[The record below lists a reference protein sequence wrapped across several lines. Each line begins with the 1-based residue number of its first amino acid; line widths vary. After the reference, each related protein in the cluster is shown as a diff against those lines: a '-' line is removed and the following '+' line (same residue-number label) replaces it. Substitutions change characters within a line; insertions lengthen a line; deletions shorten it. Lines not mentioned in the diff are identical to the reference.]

1 MKRVLGLMLCFAL
14 LGLAPPL
21 GAAEADVR
29 DDLLVVDLSTHHIEI
44 GSRFTG
50 ASLIMFGAT
59 RSAGDVVVVVRGPS
73 SAVAVRRKE
82 PTAGFW
88 FNKDSV
94 EFKSVPLYYAYAASA
109 PVQDILPPR
118 LLEEYQIGLDN
129 VRLSADESADPKEI
143 QAARDAFF
151 RAQVRQALYTGS
163 AGVISFPID
172 PNLFRVNLEFP
183 ANIPTGPY
191 RVEVLLVEGGEVVAQ
206 RTTPLI
212 VSKIG
217 IAAQLFVFAHREA
230 AAYAGIAIAAALL
243 AGWLGYIIFR
253 KV

>member
-1 MKRVLGLMLCFAL
+1 MKRLLGLILCFAL

-21 GAAEADVR
+21 DAADVGVG
-29 DDLLVVDLSTHHIEI
+29 DDFLVVDLSTHHIEI

-59 RSAGDVVVVVRGPS
+59 RSPGDVVVVVRGPS

-109 PVQDILPPR
+109 PVQDLLPPH

-143 QAARDAFF
+143 KAARDAFF
-151 RAQVRQALYTGS
+151 REQVRQMLYPGS
-163 AGVISFPID
+163 AGVISFID
-172 PNLFRVNLEFP
+172 ANLFRANLEFP

-191 RVEVLLVEGGEVVAQ
+191 RVEVLLVEGGEVVAR

-217 IAAQLFVFAHREA
+217 VAAQLFVFAHREA
-230 AAYAGIAIAAALL
+230 AAYAGIAIVAALL